1 MICEIKQTLMKTLK
15 RLLIAFAAVI
25 ASGSAASAQYYQM
38 TNQTVNMISSIFNS
52 GANYRGF
59 FDVGFTRGIGT
70 YEANVLEFTTTQGAQ
85 FTNWFYMGLGA
96 GVDVLFTKEADNF
109 NPAAFTD
116 RSFTSQGCMIP
127 LYSDFRFTAGSPAK
141 PSFFADLRIGAAFL
155 IGKDYVQIDEAYI
168 SRSECFYLRP
178 TVGVRIP
185 VSKSNPKFAVNFG
198 LSYQLITTE
207 YWSNRNIALNSLGL
221 SAGFEW

>member
-1 MICEIKQTLMKTLK
+1 MKSIKKTLVA
-15 RLLIAFAAVI
+15 LAAI
-25 ASGSAASAQYYQM
+25 IGCSSAASAQYYQM
-38 TNQTVNMISSIFNS
+38 TNQAVNMISSIFNA
-52 GANYRGF
+52 GASYKGF
-59 FDVGFTRGIGT
+59 LDASFTRGIGT

-96 GVDVLFTKEADNF
+96 GVDVIFTQEADDF
-109 NPAAFTD
+109 NPDNFTD
-116 RSFTSQGCMIP
+116 RKFTSQGCMIP
-127 LYSDFRFTAGSPAK
+127 LYSDFRFNIGDQTK

-155 IGKDYVQIDEAYI
+155 VGKDYVQIKEAYI

-185 VSKSNPKFAVNFG
+185 VSKSNPKFAVNLG
-198 LSYQLITTE
+198 VSYQLVTTE

-221 SAGFEW
+221 TAGFEW